1 MDAPASEKRDS
12 NGASQSNDWHA
23 EFRRRCAEVRQAAE
37 EWAIRWQ
44 EPEGRLISA
53 LLGGVELLGRLA
65 ASAQGA
71 IEAAARDG
79 RACAQAELA
88 QVREMRRAVEASLQ
102 QTRNAELAL
111 VVEKEELTIRM
122 IRETLPLFAERLR
135 DALVIREQRWN
146 RESVFRRYAL
156 VGGAVLGLFVFGYLV
171 AAWQDDDRMAAFEQ
185 CLLQPIQVGGHLYCN
200 IDSWF
205 PAPPEVKK

>member
-1 MDAPASEKRDS
+1 MEASTSGLVPGSGDDGS
-12 NGASQSNDWHA
+12 NGWED
-23 EFRRRCAEVRQAAE
+23 EFRRKVAEIEIAAREWGVRWHQ
-37 EWAIRWQ
+37 
-44 EPEGRLISA
+44 PEGRFISTMMGA
-53 LLGGVELLGRLA
+53 LSMLGGLSRSGQRAL
-65 ASAQGA
+65 S
-71 IEAAARDG
+71 EAALSGQKAVE
-79 RACAQAELA
+79 AELA

-171 AAWQDDDRMAAFEQ
+171 AAWQDDDRIAAFEQ
-185 CLLQPIQVGGHLYCN
+185 CLLQPIQADGHLYCN

-205 PAPPEVKK
+205 PPLPEVKK